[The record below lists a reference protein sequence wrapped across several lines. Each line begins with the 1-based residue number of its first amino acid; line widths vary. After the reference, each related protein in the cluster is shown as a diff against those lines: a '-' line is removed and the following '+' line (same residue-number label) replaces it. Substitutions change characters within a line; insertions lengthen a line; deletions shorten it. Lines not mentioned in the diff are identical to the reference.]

1 MNIYIC
7 VPVIGETIELFL
19 ENLKKTQDISKLI
32 ELRIDFIKNI
42 QKSDLDVIRAQ
53 TTIPAIVTCRKKE
66 EGGHFDGSEEERIK
80 ILQRAIGL
88 FDYVDVELSTIERQA
103 FDRSDKTK
111 LIISYHNFDQTP
123 SYWDMQK
130 IIHDINK
137 HSPDIIKI
145 VTMIQKEHEMTKIYR
160 LLTNKPHSEK
170 RIVIGMGEMGK
181 MTRILGPLLG
191 SYLTYASTEWGD
203 SAPGQID
210 IQKLEEFY
218 KSLNN

>member
-1 MNIYIC
+1 MNIRIC
-7 VPVIGETIELFL
+7 TPVVGETLEIFL
-19 ENLKKTQDISKLI
+19 ENLKKTQEISKLI
-32 ELRIDFIKNI
+32 ELRIDSIRNI
-42 QKSDLDVIRAQ
+42 QISDLDVIRAQ
-53 TTIPAIVTCRKKE
+53 TTVPAIVTCRKKE
-66 EGGHFDGSEEERIK
+66 EGGHFDGSEEERIE

-88 FDYVDVELSTIERQA
+88 FDYVDIELSTIQSHA
-103 FDRSDKTK
+103 FKRNDKTK
-111 LIISYHNFDQTP
+111 LILSYHNFDQTP

-137 HSPDIIKI
+137 HAPDIIKI
-145 VTMIQKEHEMTKIYR
+145 AIMIQEEHEVTKIYR
-160 LLTNKPHSEK
+160 LLTNKPHAEE
-170 RIVIGMGEMGK
+170 RIVIGMGEKGK

-191 SYLTYASTEWGD
+191 SYLTYASTEWGE